1 MIILPLSTGSYLVVG
16 ESNKFKLTDSIIRSF
31 HNRGNKILRIWDTQ
45 LKGFHISIT
54 QKNHKGFYFTYRNNF
69 NRKKWLKIGDFP
81 KINTTQARK
90 LVLQNYA
97 KVATG
102 KDPVAEIKQE
112 RLGQTVDDL
121 MKLFITNHCTTLKTC
136 ENYVY
141 TINKHVLPAIGYKKL
156 NEVTRQDVLRIRSKH
171 IKYNKDGTIIG
182 SGWSANK
189 IKNII
194 SKFYNWCYE
203 EGFYT
208 GLNPTIRIKN
218 FPTKFRNRYLND
230 DEIKRFIR
238 VCLNYKK
245 INPLP
250 AYALILLLITGKRKS
265 EILNLTWNNLDL
277 TYNTMYLPDS
287 KVGPKSY
294 RFSDRAKELFIE
306 IKNILPKNENDE
318 PLVDFVFP
326 SNSTTGK
333 VKPFNNL
340 KRSFAKIVKEANIS
354 NFKPHDLRHTFATH
368 AAILTKDI
376 RMVQQS
382 LGHASLKMTQR
393 YSHFVERDQIHTN
406 NLVTN
411 KIFELAS
418 L

>member
-1 MIILPLSTGSYLVVG
+1 MTALPLSTGSYLVVG

-31 HNRGNKILRIWDTQ
+31 NNRGNKILRIWDTQ

-54 QKNHKGFYFTYRNNF
+54 QKNHKSFYFTYRNNF

-102 KDPVAEIKQE
+102 KDPVAEMKQE
-112 RLGQTVDDL
+112 RYGQTVNDL
-121 MKLFITNHCTTLKTC
+121 IKLFIANHCSTLKTC

-141 TINKHVLPAIGYKKL
+141 TINKHVLPAIGHKKL
-156 NEVTRQDVLRIRSKH
+156 NEVTRQDVLRVRSKY
-171 IKYNKDGTIIG
+171 IKYNDDGTING

-203 EGFYT
+203 EGFYI

-218 FPTKFRNRYLND
+218 FPVKFRNRYLNH
-230 DEIKRFIR
+230 EEVRRFIKS
-238 VCLNYKK
+238 CLDHRQ

-250 AYALILLLITGKRKS
+250 SYALILLLITGKRKG
-265 EILNLTWNNLDL
+265 EILNLRWSNLDL
-277 TYNTMYLPDS
+277 TFNTMYLPDS

-294 RFSDRAKELFIE
+294 RFSDRAKTFFLE
-306 IKNILPKNENDE
+306 IKNLLPKDHKGD
-318 PLVDFVFP
+318 PIVDFVFP
-326 SNSTTGK
+326 SNSITGK
-333 VKPFNNL
+333 VVPLKNL
-340 KRSFAKIVKEANIS
+340 KRPLAAILRNAEID
-354 NFKPHDLRHTFATH
+354 NFKLHDLRHTFATH
-368 AAILTKDI
+368 AASLTKDI

-382 LGHASLKMTQR
+382 LGHTTLKMTQR
-393 YSHFVERDQIHTN
+393 YAHFAESDQIKTC
-406 NLVTN
+406 
-411 KIFELAS
+411 ELIS
-418 L
+418 RSFF

>member
-1 MIILPLSTGSYLVVG
+1 M
-16 ESNKFKLTDSIIRSF
+16 
-31 HNRGNKILRIWDTQ
+31 
-45 LKGFHISIT
+45 
-54 QKNHKGFYFTYRNNF
+54 
-69 NRKKWLKIGDFP
+69 
-81 KINTTQARK
+81 
-90 LVLQNYA
+90 
-97 KVATG
+97 
-102 KDPVAEIKQE
+102 
-112 RLGQTVDDL
+112 
-121 MKLFITNHCTTLKTC
+121 
-136 ENYVY
+136 
-141 TINKHVLPAIGYKKL
+141 
-156 NEVTRQDVLRIRSKH
+156 
-171 IKYNKDGTIIG
+171 G

-230 DEIKRFIR
+230 DEIKRFIK
-238 VCLNYKK
+238 VCFNYKK
-245 INPLP
+245 TNPLP
-250 AYALILLLITGKRKS
+250 AYALILLLITGKRKG
-265 EILNLTWNNLDL
+265 EILNLTWSNLDL
-277 TYNTMYLPDS
+277 AHNTMYLPDS

-333 VKPFNNL
+333 VKPF
-340 KRSFAKIVKEANIS
+340 R
-354 NFKPHDLRHTFATH
+354 PHDLRHTFATY

-382 LGHASLKMTQR
+382 LGHTTLKMTQR
-393 YSHFVERDQIHTN
+393 YAHLIEDDQVI
-406 NLVTN
+406 TN
-411 KIFELAS
+411 KLISDKIFRNL
-418 L
+418 

>member
-1 MIILPLSTGSYLVVG
+1 MTALPLSTGSYLVVG

-31 HNRGNKILRIWDTQ
+31 NNRGNKILRIWDTQ

-54 QKNHKGFYFTYRNNF
+54 QKNHKSFYFTYRNNF

-102 KDPVAEIKQE
+102 KDPVAEMKQE
-112 RLGQTVDDL
+112 RYGQTVNNL
-121 MKLFITNHCTTLKTC
+121 IKLFITNHCSTLKTC

-141 TINKHVLPAIGYKKL
+141 TINKHVLPAIGHKKL

-171 IKYNKDGTIIG
+171 IKYNKDGTINK
-182 SGWSANK
+182 SGWNANK

-218 FPTKFRNRYLND
+218 FPTKFRNRYLNH
-230 DEIKRFIR
+230 EEVRRFIKS
-238 VCLNYKK
+238 CLDRRQ

-250 AYALILLLITGKRKS
+250 SYALILLLITGKRKG
-265 EILNLTWNNLDL
+265 EILNLRWSNLDL
-277 TYNTMYLPDS
+277 TFNTMYLPDS

-294 RFSDRAKELFIE
+294 RFSDRAKTFFLE
-306 IKNILPKNENDE
+306 IKNFRGQKNSD
-318 PLVDFVFP
+318 
-326 SNSTTGK
+326 T
-333 VKPFNNL
+333 
-340 KRSFAKIVKEANIS
+340 A
-354 NFKPHDLRHTFATH
+354 
-368 AAILTKDI
+368 
-376 RMVQQS
+376 
-382 LGHASLKMTQR
+382 
-393 YSHFVERDQIHTN
+393 
-406 NLVTN
+406 
-411 KIFELAS
+411 
-418 L
+418 